1 MDISLII
8 LISALILLA
17 ICLAIANTASSSFLR
32 KYKKYSSMMLN
43 TSFTAGDFAL
53 RLVSDSGYG
62 GLKVART
69 DKELEDAFSSK
80 YNTIILSNE
89 TIESYSVAGYATVA
103 HEFGHAVQHNSG
115 KISYKLLKL
124 LKIISALFGR
134 FSFPL
139 IIVGLILMLL
149 ALNNNLGQILCIAGG
164 VIFVLSLLTQLLTIP
179 IEFDAS
185 NIGLKKIQEYN
196 LLEGKEYKMAKRFLK
211 SAGRTYVA
219 SFLCT
224 ILAWTFLVPKQKRH
238 I

>member
-1 MDISLII
+1 MDISLYI
-8 LISALILLA
+8 LIFAVVLLA
-17 ICLAIANTASSSFLR
+17 ICLTIANTASSSFLR

-43 TSFTAGDFAL
+43 TPFTAGDFAL
-53 RLVSDSGYG
+53 RLVNDSGYR
-62 GLKVART
+62 GLKVAYT
-69 DKELEDAFSSK
+69 EKELDDAFSSK
-80 YNTIILSNE
+80 HNVIILSTD
-89 TIESYSVAGYATVA
+89 TINSYSIAGYATVA

-115 KISYKLLKL
+115 KISYKFLKL

-139 IIVGLILMLL
+139 IIVGLILWLFSI
-149 ALNNNLGQILCIAGG
+149 NIDWGQILCILGG
-164 VIFVLSLLTQLLTIP
+164 VIFVLSLLAQLLTIP

-185 NIGLKKIQEYN
+185 NIGLKKIREYN

-211 SAGRTYVA
+211 SAGRTYIA

-224 ILAWTFLVPKQKRH
+224 ILAWTFLVPRQKRE